1 MRRSKMV
8 DRYSIFHP
16 FYLQEARNMA
26 VAQGVSVFTVG
37 VGTDAVL
44 LNSLATVAT
53 EPACDHQLRV
63 DQFQHLKDIIQ
74 ETQFKICKGESC
86 IHLDVIL
93 QQQKFVSLL
102 LQMYFCL
109 CFVQSK
115 GLQYGGDSLNSEG

>member
-1 MRRSKMV
+1 
-8 DRYSIFHP
+8 
-16 FYLQEARNMA
+16 MA
-26 VAQGVSVFTVG
+26 VAEGVSVFTVG
-37 VGTDAVL
+37 VGTGAV

-93 QQQKFVSLL
+93 QQRKFVSLL
-102 LQMYFCL
+102 LQQCVRKMYLCL